1 MQTLKIQEE
10 QLRVIIREEI
20 SEVIKKEF
28 MKLRLMLIPE
38 ISPEE
43 QKEIENLY
51 GEPTFDEAEVVELKD
66 V

>member
-43 QKEIENLY
+43 QKEIEGLY
-51 GEPTFDEAEVVELKD
+51 GEPTFDEAEVVELED

>member
-1 MQTLKIQEE
+1 MQILKIQEE

-51 GEPTFDEAEVVELKD
+51 GEPTFDEAEVLELED

>member
-28 MKLRLMLIPE
+28 IKLRLMLIPE

-51 GEPTFDEAEVVELKD
+51 GEPTFDEAEVVELED

>member
-20 SEVIKKEF
+20 SEVIKREF

-43 QKEIENLY
+43 QKEIENFY
-51 GEPTFDEAEVVELKD
+51 GEPTFDEAEVVELED